1 MPYAVYTKEGDDEDG
16 ESQEVYVFLPE
27 KVLPLPSAENIG
39 HSKACIMDFSGKFS
53 ENAVI
58 TETALRQK
66 ATAYANSAT
75 LGVPKVSITVSFVQ
89 LWQTEEYKNIAPLER
104 VKLCDTVTVRFPSLG
119 VKASAKVIKT
129 VYNVL
134 EEKYESIELG
144 DAKSSLADTLNKQQA
159 DIAQL
164 AESIIK
170 GNAKVTDELKKA
182 VKNATELITGQA
194 GGYVVLNP
202 AEKPQEILILDK
214 PAIEEAISVWRWNSA
229 GLGHSSTGYNGT
241 YALAMTMDGA
251 FVADFITV
259 GTLNGALLKAD
270 SVQAS
275 AISAEYKQEVTDAIG
290 NVESSVTQAFKISDE
305 QLLSKIS
312 ETKTYAEQQAQT
324 AENAANEATDEKLS
338 NYSSTIEM
346 NSAIEQ
352 KANSIT
358 LSVSEQVSETK
369 TYAEQQAQAAEN
381 AANKAT
387 DKKLS
392 EYSTTTEM
400 NSAIEVVSNR
410 LALLVTETDNGDVI
424 NSASIIA
431 AINDGES
438 GITLNANKINLTA
451 YPKTTDLSLSVTNDY
466 GGDEK
471 KSRLYLKCDGKT
483 VDSATI
489 SLTGIVS
496 FTDLEESGST
506 VINGDNIATGTIS
519 ADYISTEIS
528 QVNGNLYVGNYGDNV
543 SKQIIFSKGAKISTV
558 SESIGGYYG
567 LSISGVVV
575 KIGTRLDLTDC
586 TDISWGDNYPTA
598 KFG

>member
-214 PAIEEAISVWRWNSA
+214 PAIEEAVSVWRWNSA

-324 AENAANEATDEKLS
+324 AENAANEATD
-338 NYSSTIEM
+338 
-346 NSAIEQ
+346 
-352 KANSIT
+352 
-358 LSVSEQVSETK
+358 
-369 TYAEQQAQAAEN
+369 
-381 AANKAT
+381 
-387 DKKLS
+387 KKLS

-471 KSRLYLKCDGKT
+471 KSRLYLKCNGQT